1 VRESLE
7 QRYRRLLG
15 WYPPRYRAIY
25 QEEMVGVLL
34 AAAGPR
40 QTRPGLAEAA
50 NLLAGG
56 LRAWV
61 RSVFSSPAGRW
72 LHDTG
77 SILALLAPVAVLL
90 MHASTVRAGWGPGAR
105 VAGPPPEF
113 GPSVWVPLAA
123 WALVVLAALAGLR
136 MAAAVAAWA
145 AALLD
150 VAGWAIMHH
159 RYPQYGWPSW
169 GFALLIGLAATM
181 LTVAPSARAAVP
193 LVGWRR
199 LLGAAIVAG
208 YAAAW
213 PFLAGTAAIPPWLT
227 SIAGMG
233 PGIRFYGWLA
243 CAILLLRLDIP
254 PRRAAVRGLRSA
266 TPGRDAAG

>member
-1 VRESLE
+1 V
-7 QRYRRLLG
+7 
-15 WYPPRYRAIY
+15 
-25 QEEMVGVLL
+25 
-34 AAAGPR
+34 
-40 QTRPGLAEAA
+40 T
-50 NLLAGG
+50 
-56 LRAWV
+56 
-61 RSVFSSPAGRW
+61 SSPAGRW
-72 LHDTG
+72 LRDTG

-90 MHASTVRAGWGPGAR
+90 MHASTVRAGWGPGTR
-105 VAGPPPEF
+105 VAGAAPEF

-136 MAAAVAAWA
+136 RAAAAAAWA

-150 VAGWAIMHH
+150 VAGWLVTHH
-159 RYPQYGWPSW
+159 RYPQYGWPAR
-169 GFALLIGLAATM
+169 GFPLLIGLAATM
-181 LTVAPSARAAVP
+181 LTVVPSARAAWP

-199 LLGAAIVAG
+199 LLSASIVAG

-213 PFLAGTAAIPPWLT
+213 PFLANSAAIPPWLT

-243 CAILLLRLDIP
+243 CAILLLRLDVP

-266 TPGRDAAG
+266 TPGRDTAS